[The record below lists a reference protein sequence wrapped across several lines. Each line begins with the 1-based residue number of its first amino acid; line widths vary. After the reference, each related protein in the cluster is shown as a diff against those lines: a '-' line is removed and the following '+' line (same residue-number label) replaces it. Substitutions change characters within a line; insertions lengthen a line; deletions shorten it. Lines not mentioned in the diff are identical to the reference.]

1 MKRYYFIICLLCMLF
16 ANAINAQNIA
26 LWTVHFTVAATLPPD
41 AKNQVATGF
50 AGAVAGVH
58 QNHLLLAGGANFPE
72 SMPWQG
78 GKKHY
83 HDAVYVYASKDQ
95 QIEIVNQSFRLPEK
109 IAYAAVCNI
118 SDGVLYIGG
127 ENENGISNKVWLLQ
141 WDQYKKQ
148 VITKAYPPIPIAL
161 TNAAVTVVNKKVY
174 IAGGETA
181 NEPTSHFFM
190 LDLSNITTGWKTLP
204 AIPQAV
210 SHTVLVGLGN
220 ATNPALYLM
229 GGRKKNPNGISTLYS
244 NMYEFDLFTNR
255 WNEKASLPYALSAGT
270 GIWCKADQI
279 VLFGGDKGTVFTQV
293 ETLLAAIANETNPDK
308 KQALINQK
316 NQLQS
321 THPGFSN
328 EVLLYQANKNEW
340 QTIGKISFD
349 TPVTTT
355 AVKWNDAVYLPTGE
369 TKAGVRSPYIL
380 KATIHHNRQ

>member
-1 MKRYYFIICLLCMLF
+1 MKRYYYIICLFFMLL
-16 ANAINAQNIA
+16 ADAINAQNA
-26 LWTVHFTVAATLPPD
+26 AWWTVQFTIAATLPPD
-41 AKNQVATGF
+41 VNKQVATGF

-58 QNHLLLAGGANFPE
+58 QNYLLVAGGANFPE
-72 SMPWQG
+72 AMPWQG

-83 HDAVYVYASKDQ
+83 HDTVYVFTTKNQ
-95 QIEIVNQSFRLPEK
+95 QIELINQSFKLPQK
-109 IAYAAVCNI
+109 IAYAAVCNV
-118 SDGVLYIGG
+118 SDGILYIGG

-141 WDQYKKQ
+141 WNQYKKQ
-148 VITKAYPPIPIAL
+148 VTSKAYPPIPVAL
-161 TNAAVTVVNKKVY
+161 TNAAVTVINKKVY
-174 IAGGETA
+174 LVGGETT
-181 NEPTSHFFM
+181 NEATNYFFM
-190 LDLSNITTGWKTLP
+190 LDLTNVVAGWKTLP
-204 AIPQAV
+204 AVPQAV
-210 SHTVLVGLGN
+210 SHSVLVGIGN

-229 GGRKKNPNGISTLYS
+229 GGRKKNPNGISTLYN
-244 NMYEFDLFTNR
+244 NMYEFDLLNNR

-270 GIWCKADQI
+270 GVWCMADQI
-279 VLFGGDKGTVFTQV
+279 VLFGGDRGTVFTQV

-340 QTIGKISFD
+340 QSIGKIPFE

-355 AVKWNDAVYLPTGE
+355 AVKWNGAVYLPTGE